1 MKDVIVVLEKD
12 GVVLDRR
19 ELKNDVFYFGKAF
32 LMRELLL
39 GDIRQTRWYVQI
51 GRDNRYIDP
60 IEKMASL
67 YEPIAEERI
76 YFLDE
81 KWRPDVKLD
90 LAEAK
95 IEIHKTFSFRE
106 PIGPVGEAGIVIEK
120 GDTRYL
126 LNRVIFRPPIYVVDR
141 TTLSFYFIIKFI

>member
-1 MKDVIVVLEKD
+1 
-12 GVVLDRR
+12 
-19 ELKNDVFYFGKAF
+19 
-32 LMRELLL
+32 
-39 GDIRQTRWYVQI
+39 
-51 GRDNRYIDP
+51 
-60 IEKMASL
+60 
-67 YEPIAEERI
+67 
-76 YFLDE
+76 
-81 KWRPDVKLD
+81 LD

>member
-76 YFLDE
+76 YF
-81 KWRPDVKLD
+81 
-90 LAEAK
+90 
-95 IEIHKTFSFRE
+95 
-106 PIGPVGEAGIVIEK
+106 
-120 GDTRYL
+120 
-126 LNRVIFRPPIYVVDR
+126 
-141 TTLSFYFIIKFI
+141 